1 MSRRPEFTAVV
12 KEALNARYYRKIY
25 TALVIGDALGIL
37 PADGSWVVFKAHLSK
52 AAGESRVFVS
62 DAPSPGSRPIE
73 TWLRFCGYRGEN
85 GAAGGAAPAVP
96 ASDAAAGATAALP
109 AAAAGATAVLPADA
123 AVATAVLPTAYAG
136 TSLTIS
142 CVEAML
148 ITGRTHQIR
157 AHLAFLGY
165 PVAGDGKYGRESENR
180 LAGLRFQALWASR
193 YEYDADWVKRASKS
207 LISSASHIL
216 PKSDFTSDPAFR

>member
-1 MSRRPEFTAVV
+1 M
-12 KEALNARYYRKIY
+12 
-25 TALVIGDALGIL
+25 GIL
-37 PADGSWVVFKAHLSK
+37 PADGSWVKFKAHLSK
-52 AAGESRVFVS
+52 ASGESRVFVS
-62 DAPSPGSRPIE
+62 DSPSPGSRPIE

-96 ASDAAAGATAALP
+96 GSDAAAGATAA
-109 AAAAGATAVLPADA
+109 LPADA